1 MLAEIIDIKANE
13 IELKLQEEDISIM
26 YIIQHELLKEK
37 NVQFA
42 GVMLKHPLI
51 KDYILRVI
59 SNKNSPIEAVQR
71 SSISALEYIKEVA
84 SICKVALKNE
94 LMR

>member
-1 MLAEIIDIKANE
+1 MLAEIIDIKDNE

-84 SICKVALKNE
+84 NICKVALNK
-94 LMR
+94 

>member
-1 MLAEIIDIKANE
+1 MLAEVIDSKDNE

-59 SNKNSPIEAVQR
+59 TNKNSPIEAVQR

-84 SICKVALKNE
+84 SISKVALNK
-94 LMR
+94 

>member
-1 MLAEIIDIKANE
+1 MLAEIIDIKDNE

-84 SICKVALKNE
+84 SICKVALNK
-94 LMR
+94 